1 MNVTH
6 NVSFAAG
13 SIYEVALNPST
24 ASLIKAGGTATITG
38 GDVRVLAG
46 QGNYAPLYKYTI
58 LTANGGV
65 TGQFNGV
72 TTNLAFLTPSL
83 TEDANNV
90 HLTLIR
96 NDIGFGDIGSTPN
109 QRAGAGARKAWSQPI
124 RSMTR

>member
-90 HLTLIR
+90 HLTLIATTSASAISAAR
-96 NDIGFGDIGSTPN
+96 PTSGQGRGRAKPGAN
-109 QRAGAGARKAWSQPI
+109 QSDL
-124 RSMTR
+124 